1 MGANGEFLRKGEAVM
16 SASFAGHEI
25 RKFDQG
31 NRIAVPTMFRKD
43 LGESFIVLKSIQ
55 DEPCLVLFSEE
66 EWINFC
72 DGVTEMFE
80 GRQQAAVQRKLA
92 SMSDKVSLD
101 KQGRITLK
109 EDFKAHA
116 MLENEVLA
124 VGTVNRVVLWAPDV
138 WDEWND
144 KQDVSLAGI
153 SYTAK
158 GGRR

>member
-124 VGTVNRVVLWAPDV
+124 VGTVNRVELWAPDV

>member
-1 MGANGEFLRKGEAVM
+1 M

-124 VGTVNRVVLWAPDV
+124 VGTVNRVELWAPDV

>member
-16 SASFAGHEI
+16 SASFAGHET

-31 NRIAVPTMFRKD
+31 NRIAIPTMFRKE

-66 EWINFC
+66 EWINFS

-92 SMSDKVSLD
+92 SMSDKVTVD

-116 MLENEVLA
+116 MLDNEVLA
-124 VGTVNRVVLWAPDV
+124 VGTMNRVELWAPDV
-138 WDEWND
+138 WDEWNE

-158 GGRR
+158 GGKR

>member
-124 VGTVNRVVLWAPDV
+124 VGTVNRVELWAPAV

>member
-92 SMSDKVSLD
+92 SMSDKVSFD

-124 VGTVNRVVLWAPDV
+124 VGTVNRVELWAPDV

>member
-1 MGANGEFLRKGEAVM
+1 MGPIFEKGVVVL

-31 NRIAVPTMFRKD
+31 NRIAIPTMFRKD

-66 EWINFC
+66 EWINFS
-72 DGVTEMFE
+72 DGVTEAFE
-80 GRQQAAVQRKLA
+80 GRKQAAVQRKLA
-92 SMSDKVSLD
+92 SMSDKVTVD

-116 MLENEVLA
+116 MLENEVIA
-124 VGTVNRVVLWAPDV
+124 VGTMNRVELWAPDV
-138 WDEWND
+138 WDEWNAAE
-144 KQDVSLAGI
+144 DVSLAGI
-153 SYTAK
+153 SYSAK
-158 GGRR
+158 GGKR